1 MLDFKV
7 QIKSTPFTGYKLY
20 QSINPYQYR
29 LTLLISLRNLS
40 VISVFLGFI
49 NWPIIESMSWP
60 PCGLAFA
67 ESKSCNVTSY
77 NVKQSTYFGYWSIHL
92 SQCYYLRTASFL
104 PTCIT
109 SFRLW
114 TSPLGSGTYS
124 SASKSNSVANASLR
138 PMRFD
143 APLLASM

>member
-1 MLDFKV
+1 M

-20 QSINPYQYR
+20 LS
-29 LTLLISLRNLS
+29 TLS
-40 VISVFLGFI
+40 VETHFVNFFTQFVGYFCFLRLHQLTHHRKYVLTPLWSGICRIQVMQRYILQCQII
-49 NWPIIESMSWP
+49 NIFWLLLNSS
-60 PCGLAFA
+60 LF
-67 ESKSCNVTSY
+67 
-77 NVKQSTYFGYWSIHL
+77 L
-92 SQCYYLRTASFL
+92 LLYLQTASFL

-138 PMRFD
+138 PMRLD